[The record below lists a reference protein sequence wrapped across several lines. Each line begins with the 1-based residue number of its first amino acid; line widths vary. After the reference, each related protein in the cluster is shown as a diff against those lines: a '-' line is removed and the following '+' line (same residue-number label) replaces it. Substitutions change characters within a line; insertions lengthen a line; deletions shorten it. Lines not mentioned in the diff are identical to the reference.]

1 MGKSALEFID
11 FLHSAGQSLWQ
22 ILPLTPTSFGNS
34 PYQSPGVFAGNPYFI
49 DPELLYKD
57 GLISKNT
64 LADFEIENTSEVD
77 YGYLYES
84 RLSLLKRAAEGID
97 HSDSDYLSFCNKES
111 FWLEKYCTFSALKE
125 KNNMLPHNMW
135 KHKTAEDISSLKAEI
150 NTHKK
155 IQYLFYHQWLNLKK
169 YANDKNIAI
178 IGDLPIYPAYDS
190 SDYYFAPE
198 MFIKGRVAACPPDFF
213 NADGQLWGNP
223 VYDWQKLK
231 DNNYRWWK
239 ERLRHAS
246 QLYDSIR
253 IDHFRGFYEYYS
265 TPENAA
271 AKDGFWSKGPGLDFC
286 HMVKRD
292 FPSLDII
299 AEDLG
304 FITDDTRQFFRN
316 SGFATMKVLQF
327 AFDEK
332 DSEYLPHNHIKNSVV
347 YTGTHDNPTIL
358 QWICCSSGDTLT
370 RAMDYLGAPSIYTL
384 ADYFIKGAFSSVADR
399 AVIPLQDWLK
409 IGSVGRINTPGT
421 IKNNWQWRI
430 KDDLLTKNLIEKILS
445 YTKIYNRTTEE

>member
-1 MGKSALEFID
+1 MGKSAFEFVD

-49 DPELLYKD
+49 DPEFLYKD
-57 GLISKNT
+57 GHISKNT
-64 LADFEIENTSEVD
+64 LADFESENTSEID
-77 YGYLYES
+77 YGYLYEN
-84 RLSLLKRAAEGID
+84 RLPLLKKAVAGIPD
-97 HSDSDYLSFCNKES
+97 YDTDYLDFCNKES
-111 FWLEKYCTFSALKE
+111 FWLDKYCTFSALKE
-125 KNNMLPHNMW
+125 KNHMLPHNMW
-135 KHKTAEDISSLKAEI
+135 KYKSAEDISLLKTDI

-231 DNNYRWWK
+231 GDNYRWWK

-246 QLYDSIR
+246 HLYNSIR

-265 TPENAA
+265 TLENAT

-286 HMVKRD
+286 NMVKKD
-292 FPSLDII
+292 FPNLDII

-304 FITDDTRQFFRN
+304 FITDDTRQFFRD

-358 QWICCSSGDTLT
+358 EWICRSSGNTLT

-409 IGSVGRINTPGT
+409 IGSAGRINTPGT